1 MKRILVPVDFSE
13 ASLNALEFAIE
24 VANRQKSVITLLHIF
39 TEYEYNR
46 LLYQDQDISQRFDET
61 KALIERKL
69 ATLAEESRKSER
81 ANGLAGIESVL
92 RTGDLIGGIADYV
105 KEEKQNLVIM
115 GTTGVSD
122 VVEQYV
128 GSNTERVIE
137 EVECPVICVPQGI
150 DKITIKKVVYASD
163 YSEEDKIA
171 INFLI
176 AFAQPF
182 NAEVHVVHV
191 TDEDNLIE
199 KAEYSDF
206 KEEMN
211 AFLDYPSIRYHLE
224 VLEEDTEV
232 AINNFMLKHDGDLL
246 MLLRKHQSFFTRLF
260 TKSITKRMSYFTDY
274 PLLIMKL

>member
-1 MKRILVPVDFSE
+1 MKQILVPIDFSE
-13 ASLNALEFAIE
+13 ASLNALEYAVKIG
-24 VANRQKSVITLLHIF
+24 ASQKSVITLLHVF

-46 LLYQDQDISQRFDET
+46 ILYQGDDINQRFDAA
-61 KALIERKL
+61 KAKVQEKL
-69 ATLAEESRKSER
+69 TALASE
-81 ANGLAGIESVL
+81 AMASKKAAGVAGIEAVVKS
-92 RTGDLIGGIADYV
+92 GDLIGSIADFV

-115 GTTGVSD
+115 GTTGVND
-122 VVEQYV
+122 VLEQYV

-137 EVECPVICVPQGI
+137 EVQCPVICVPQGAA
-150 DKITIKKVVYASD
+150 IKSVNKVVYASD

-199 KAEYSDF
+199 KAEYEDF

-211 AFLDYPSIRYHLE
+211 AFIDYPSVQYHLE

-232 AINNFMLKHDGDLL
+232 AINSFMIREEGSLL

-274 PLLIMKL
+274 PLLVMKM